1 MKNIFIILILSIA
14 SLCQAQKSKL
24 NYKKIDENVES
35 EKLEDFLTADLK
47 VDTVSTLQ
55 YACFYIKVYNSNRI
69 DYVTVTGE
77 IDKNYR
83 KIIESNIYKKNVP
96 WLKKNKGKT
105 MWYVLPIVFGHI
117 QSNLN
122 ERQIY
127 EHIVAEEFNLYA
139 IRELIRDFP
148 NKVFIL
154 NTVRK
159 LTNQNMQKIRM

>member
-24 NYKKIDENVES
+24 NYKKIYENVES
-35 EKLEDFLTADLK
+35 EKLEDFLTEDLK
-47 VDTVSTLQ
+47 VDTISTLQ
-55 YACFYIKVYNSNRI
+55 YACFYIKVYNSKRI
-69 DYVTVTGE
+69 DYLTVTGE
-77 IDKNYR
+77 IEINHR
-83 KIIESNIYKKNVP
+83 KIIERNIYKKNVP
-96 WLKKNKGKT
+96 WLKKNKGTT

-117 QSNLN
+117 KSNLN

-159 LTNQNMQKIRM
+159 LTNQNMQKIGL

>member
-1 MKNIFIILILSIA
+1 MKNIFIILMLSFA

-24 NYKKIDENVES
+24 NYKKIYENVES
-35 EKLEDFLTADLK
+35 EKLEDFLTRELK

-55 YACFYIKVYNSNRI
+55 YACFYIKVFNGKRI
-69 DYVTVTGE
+69 DYLTVTGE
-77 IDKNYR
+77 IDKKYQ
-83 KIIESNIYKKNVP
+83 KIIESNIYKKNAP
-96 WLKKNKGKT
+96 WFKKNKGKT

-117 QSNLN
+117 KSNLN

-127 EHIVAEEFNLYA
+127 EQIVTEEFNFYV

-148 NKVFIL
+148 NRVFIL

-159 LTNQNMQKIRM
+159 LTNNNMQKIKM

>member
-1 MKNIFIILILSIA
+1 MLSIA
-14 SLCQAQKSKL
+14 SLCQAQKGKL
-24 NYKKIDENVES
+24 NLKKIDENVES
-35 EKLEDFLTADLK
+35 EKLEDFLTEDLK
-47 VDTVSTLQ
+47 VDTISTLQ
-55 YACFYIKVYNSNRI
+55 YACFYIKVYNSKRI
-69 DYVTVTGE
+69 DYLTVTGE
-77 IDKNYR
+77 IEINHR
-83 KIIESNIYKKNVP
+83 KIIERNIYKKNVP
-96 WLKKNKGKT
+96 WLKKNKGTT

-117 QSNLN
+117 KSNLN

-148 NKVFIL
+148 PKVFIL

>member
-1 MKNIFIILILSIA
+1 MLSVA

-35 EKLEDFLTADLK
+35 EKLEDFLTSDLK
-47 VDTVSTLQ
+47 VDTDSTMQ
-55 YACFYIKVYNSNRI
+55 FACFYIKVFNSIRI
-69 DYVTVTGE
+69 DYVMVTGE

-105 MWYVLPIVFGHI
+105 MWYVLPIVLGHI
-117 QSNLN
+117 KSNLN

-127 EHIVAEEFNLYA
+127 EHIEAEEFNLYA

-148 NKVFIL
+148 PKVFIL

>member
-1 MKNIFIILILSIA
+1 MKNILIILMLSIA
-14 SLCQAQKSKL
+14 YQCQSQKSKL
-24 NYKKIDENVES
+24 NYKKIYENVES
-35 EKLEDFLTADLK
+35 EKLENFLTEGLE

-55 YACFYIKVYNSNRI
+55 YACFYIKVYNCKRI
-69 DYVTVTGE
+69 EYLTVTGE
-77 IDKNYR
+77 IDKSYQ
-83 KIIESNIYKKNVP
+83 KIIENNIFKTNAP

-105 MWYVLPIVFGHI
+105 IWYVLPIVFGHI
-117 QSNLN
+117 NSNLN
-122 ERQIY
+122 ERKIY
-127 EHIVAEEFNLYA
+127 EQIVAEEFNFYS

>member
-1 MKNIFIILILSIA
+1 MKNLYIILILLIA

-24 NYKKIDENVES
+24 NYEKIYENVES
-35 EKLEDFLTADLK
+35 EKLEDFITADLK

-55 YACFYIKVYNSNRI
+55 YACFYIKVFNGKRI
-69 DYVTVTGE
+69 DYVTATGK
-77 IDKNYR
+77 IDEKYQN
-83 KIIESNIYKKNVP
+83 IIESNINKKKVP
-96 WLKKNKGKT
+96 WLKKNKGTT

-117 QSNLN
+117 KSNLN

-127 EHIVAEEFNLYA
+127 EQIVAEEFNLYA

-159 LTNQNMQKIRM
+159 LTNQNMQKIKM